1 MRFNQITRMAD
12 DGHTGPVWARKSRRS
27 GGGLSGIVGLIVTL
41 LAVLGALTAALGI
54 KEQSLAEG
62 GAVLDS
68 WITRGVD
75 GAKGLVGQAPEAA
88 EAVADDAG
96 DLAEKTGDA
105 LEAGA
110 EKTAEELS
118 NP

>member
-27 GGGLSGIVGLIVTL
+27 GGGLSGIFGLIVTL
-41 LAVLGALTAALGI
+41 LAALGV

-68 WITRGVD
+68 WITKGVD

>member
-27 GGGLSGIVGLIVTL
+27 GGGLSGIFGLVVIL
-41 LAVLGALTAALGI
+41 LAVFGALTAALGI
-54 KEQSLAEG
+54 KEQSLAKG

-75 GAKGLVGQAPEAA
+75 GAKDLMGQAPEAA
-88 EAVADDAG
+88 EVVAEDAG
-96 DLAEKTGDA
+96 NLAEKTGDA

-110 EKTAEELS
+110 GKTADELS

>member
-27 GGGLSGIVGLIVTL
+27 GGLSGIIGLIITL
-41 LAVLGALTAALGI
+41 LAVFGALTAALGV

-68 WITRGVD
+68 WITKGVD
-75 GAKGLVGQAPEAA
+75 GARGLVGQAPEAA

-110 EKTAEELS
+110 EKTAQELS

>member
-12 DGHTGPVWARKSRRS
+12 DGHASPVWARKKRRS
-27 GGGLSGIVGLIVTL
+27 GASLSGIIGLIIVL
-41 LAVLGALTAALGI
+41 LAVFGALTVALGI
-54 KEQSLAEG
+54 KEGSVAEG
-62 GAVLDS
+62 GATIDR
-68 WITRGVD
+68 WITSGVN
-75 GAKGLVGQAPEAA
+75 GAKGLIGQAPEAA

-110 EKTAEELS
+110 ERTAEELK

>member
-1 MRFNQITRMAD
+1 MTD
-12 DGHTGPVWARKSRRS
+12 EGHSSPVWVRKKRRS
-27 GGGLSGIVGLIVTL
+27 GAGLSGIIGLIITL
-41 LAVLGALTAALGI
+41 LAIFGALTIALGV

-68 WITRGVD
+68 WITKGVD

-88 EAVADDAG
+88 DAVADEAG
-96 DLAEKTGDA
+96 NLAGKTGDA

-110 EKTAEELS
+110 EKTADELS

>member
-27 GGGLSGIVGLIVTL
+27 AGGLSGIIGFIITL
-41 LAVLGALTAALGI
+41 LAVFGALTIALGV

-62 GAVLDS
+62 GAVLDG
-68 WITRGVD
+68 WIAKGVD
-75 GAKGLVGQAPEAA
+75 GAKGLVGQGPEAA
-88 EAVADDAG
+88 EAVVDEAG

-110 EKTAEELS
+110 GKTADELS

>member
-27 GGGLSGIVGLIVTL
+27 GGLSGIIGLIITL
-41 LAVLGALTAALGI
+41 LAVFGALTAALGV

-68 WITRGVD
+68 WITKGVD
-75 GAKGLVGQAPEAA
+75 GARGLVGQAPEAA

-96 DLAEKTGDA
+96 DLAEKTGNA

>member
-1 MRFNQITRMAD
+1 MRFNQITHMAD
-12 DGHTGPVWARKSRRS
+12 DGHSGPVWARKSRRS
-27 GGGLSGIVGLIVTL
+27 GGGMSGIFGLIVIL
-41 LAVLGALTAALGI
+41 LAVFGALTVALGI

-62 GAVLDS
+62 GAVLDG
-68 WITRGVD
+68 WVTKVVD

-88 EAVADDAG
+88 EAVAEDAG

-110 EKTAEELS
+110 EKTADELS

>member
-27 GGGLSGIVGLIVTL
+27 GGLSGIIGLIITL
-41 LAVLGALTAALGI
+41 LAVFGALTAALGV

-62 GAVLDS
+62 GTVLDS
-68 WITRGVD
+68 WITKGVD
-75 GAKGLVGQAPEAA
+75 GARGLVGQAPEAA

-96 DLAEKTGDA
+96 DLAEKTGNA

>member
-1 MRFNQITRMAD
+1 MAMLFRSDDLQVTDDVIRCNAGTFAIGDVRSAWVTRRPATR
-12 DGHTGPVWARKSRRS
+12 GSR
-27 GGGLSGIVGLIVTL
+27 
-41 LAVLGALTAALGI
+41 ALTAALGI
-54 KEQSLAEG
+54 KEQSLAAG
-62 GAVLDS
+62 GAVLDG
-68 WITRGVD
+68 WITKGVD
-75 GAKGLVGQAPEAA
+75 GAEGLVGQAPEAA

-110 EKTAEELS
+110 EKTADELS

>member
-27 GGGLSGIVGLIVTL
+27 AGGLSGIIGLIIML
-41 LAVLGALTAALGI
+41 LAVFGALTIALGI

-62 GAVLDS
+62 GAVLDG
-68 WITRGVD
+68 WITKGVD
-75 GAKGLVGQAPEAA
+75 GAKGLVGQGPEAA
-88 EAVADDAG
+88 EAVADEAG

-110 EKTAEELS
+110 EKAAEELS

>member
-12 DGHTGPVWARKSRRS
+12 DGHSSPVWARKKRRS
-27 GGGLSGIVGLIVTL
+27 GAGISGIIGLIITL
-41 LAVLGALTAALGI
+41 LAVFGALTAALGI
-54 KEQSLAEG
+54 KEQSVAEG
-62 GAVLDS
+62 GAVIDS
-68 WITRGVD
+68 WITKGVN
-75 GAKGLVGQAPEAA
+75 GAKGLIGQAPEAA

-110 EKTAEELS
+110 ERTADELR